1 MKLALAVFTA
11 LVLATAASLTWRSGD
26 DAVALRPVLGPPQE
40 AVLDVPAAV
49 SSDPV
54 IPTPFQE
61 SSAVPVPSDSFGE
74 TLLNCSLHQPDAFD
88 LSGVI
93 VDTAGQPVFAE
104 FDVVFVPEDG
114 PSKERES
121 RTVTV
126 VGSFSFKKLAAEAG
140 YLVATSRYPHAWI
153 QVRAT
158 RAHRGEEGVRIEV
171 DQCSALV
178 GRVHVEEDGFLRT
191 ELRARV
197 RHQSARSIHESEA
210 KFESVVDLKSNWSF
224 DFPMIPRGFADVEI
238 LLMPMG
244 QVVGRVGNIRV
255 GGGEPVSDVRLD
267 PIVLESPTAIVIE
280 LVGARGEPVLEATLK
295 SKGVTFVSTARPFDA
310 HRYYGLESSAASASG
325 AVAAPRTSISWS
337 LRVPKVGLPGV
348 VLAPGYLPMEVLL
361 DRSQTVALKAAPMV
375 TVTLASNLAL
385 SNQAYDENS
394 QLEVQVALFPE
405 DAANRTGS
413 AELAHVWFD
422 PVSLIGAM
430 DLRRGER
437 SFRLPTVGAGRYR
450 LEARILSHRGFG

>member
-1 MKLALAVFTA
+1 MKSVLVALTL
-11 LVLATAASLTWRSGD
+11 LVLATAASLTWRTVD
-26 DAVALRPVLGPPQE
+26 DAVAIRTVPGPPQE
-40 AVLDVPAAV
+40 AVVDVPAAV

-61 SSAVPVPSDSFGE
+61 SSAIPIPSDPFGE
-74 TLLNCSLHQPDAFD
+74 TVLNCSLHQPDAFD

-93 VDTAGQPVFAE
+93 VDTAGQPVFSE
-104 FDVVFVPEDG
+104 FEVVFVPADG
-114 PSKERES
+114 NLKGSTN

-126 VGSFSFKKLAAEAG
+126 VGSFSFKKLVAEAG
-140 YLVATSRYPHAWI
+140 YLVANPRFPHAWL
-153 QVRAT
+153 QVRQV

-171 DQCSALV
+171 DQSSGLA
-178 GRVHVEEDGFLRT
+178 GRVRSDENGFLFS

-197 RHQSARSIHESEA
+197 RHQSAPSILDNGAE
-210 KFESVVDLKSNWSF
+210 FESVVDLKSDGRF
-224 DFPMIPRGFADVEI
+224 EFPSIPRGFADIEI

-244 QVVGRVGNIRV
+244 HVVARVGNIRLP
-255 GGGEPVSDVRLD
+255 GGEPAADVRLD
-267 PIVLESPTAIVIE
+267 PIDVESPTAIVID

-295 SKGVTFVSTARPFDA
+295 SKGVIFVSTARPFDA
-310 HRYYGLESSAASASG
+310 HRYYGLESSAASESG
-325 AVAAPRTSISWS
+325 APRTSISWS
-337 LRVPKVGLPGV
+337 LRVPNVGLPGV
-348 VLAPGYLPMEVLL
+348 VLAPGYLPMEVWL

-385 SNQAYDENS
+385 SNQAYDGNS
-394 QLEVQVALFPE
+394 QLEVQVALIPE

-422 PVSLIGAM
+422 SVSLIGAM

-437 SFRLPTVGAGRYR
+437 SFRLPTVGPGRYR
-450 LEARILSHRGFG
+450 LEARIHSRRGFG